1 MYGKRVGGSDKKN
14 SEVDMSSIALIEAK
28 GWADDLM
35 NREFKGRGDKE
46 YLVRY
51 RLAKRIGISES
62 ALFRLQYKTR
72 DMKEVAGSVYRA
84 LMLAYNEACEKNEA
98 AADRYRE
105 ERLGIRGQHEA
116 TDKEPA
122 PATLGM
128 ATAKTQSK
136 KA

>member
-1 MYGKRVGGSDKKN
+1 MYGNRVGGSDKN
-14 SEVDMSSIALIEAK
+14 SSEDEMSSVALIEAK

-62 ALFRLQYKTR
+62 ALYRLQYKTR

-84 LMLAYNEACEKNEA
+84 LMLAYNEACQKNEA
-98 AADRYRE
+98 AADRYRN
-105 ERLGIRGQHEA
+105 ERLGIRGNHEA

-128 ATAKTQSK
+128 DSTEGQ
-136 KA
+136 

>member
-1 MYGKRVGGSDKKN
+1 MYGNRVGGSDKKS
-14 SEVDMSSIALIEAK
+14 SEDEMSTVALNEAK

-62 ALFRLQYKTR
+62 ALYRLQYKTR

-84 LMLAYNEACEKNEA
+84 LMLAYNEACKMNEA
-98 AADRYRE
+98 AADRYRN
-105 ERLGIRGQHEA
+105 ERLGMRGNNDA

-128 ATAKTQSK
+128 DSPAGQ
-136 KA
+136 

>member
-1 MYGKRVGGSDKKN
+1 MYGNRVGGSDKN
-14 SEVDMSSIALIEAK
+14 SSEAEMSSVALIEAK

-62 ALFRLQYKTR
+62 ALYRLQYKTR

-84 LMLAYNEACEKNEA
+84 LMLAYNEACQKNEA
-98 AADRYRE
+98 AADRYRN
-105 ERLGIRGQHEA
+105 ERLGIRGNHEA

-128 ATAKTQSK
+128 DSTEGQ
-136 KA
+136 